1 METNFLTSSWEE
13 LEKLFGGDNSDTPA
27 TKPATSTSISPASAM
42 STSKLIS
49 TAGLFT
55 QIFGGISS
63 AIGSYYAAQTAQY
76 EAKSQ
81 ALNYGYQADMA
92 RINSRSA
99 EYDAQ
104 SILESGKS
112 EIANYT
118 MQAGQAKASART
130 SMAARGIALG
140 SGSEQDVEASMD
152 LVKDINVLNI
162 NSNAVRQAASERMQ
176 AANDAGQAILYDT
189 SAQNARMTAS
199 SISPFGSMFTS
210 LIGSASQISSQW
222 DWRRQLRRLQI
233 AGGQ

>member
-13 LEKLFGGDNSDTPA
+13 LERLFEGKSNPATTAAASTPA
-27 TKPATSTSISPASAM
+27 ATGAAAVRTTSLM
-42 STSKLIS
+42 S

-55 QIFGGISS
+55 QVFGGISS

-76 EAKSQ
+76 QAKSQ
-81 ALNYGYQADMA
+81 ALSYGYQADMA
-92 RINSRSA
+92 RINSRGA

-112 EIANYT
+112 QIADYT
-118 MQAGQAKASART
+118 MQAGQAKASAQT

-162 NSNAVRQAASERMQ
+162 NSNAVRAAGDERMQ
-176 AANDAGQAILYDT
+176 AANDLGQATMYDV
-189 SAQNARMTAS
+189 SAQNARTSAG

-210 LIGSASQISSQW
+210 LIGSAGQVASQW
-222 DWRRQLRRLQI
+222 DWRNQMRQWGF
-233 AGGQ
+233 GGGR